1 MFDELVQGFNNAW
14 LLLKH
19 RLKSYGKYLYSVV
32 VEV

>member
-19 RLKSYGKYLYSVV
+19 RLKSHGKYVFV
-32 VEV
+32 